1 MRRSIIGLGFAVM
14 LTTLLL
20 SASPAFAT
28 PPTGVLV
35 NPSSGGPG
43 TIISD
48 QKNGTDSLYRFL
60 VRAAATTSG
69 ATIKSVRIEIQPHN
83 AGAGNFVTLGN
94 ATQVGST
101 DAWSLLWNE
110 TASGIPTGST
120 DTGQVRALVVDS
132 NGESSF
138 VPNAAGMGVT
148 FDTSQGTARI
158 TTPADGANLDFST
171 SNGSATLSGTAS
183 AGVDRVNA
191 FYSTDNATTGP
202 TWTSCGSVTLVANP
216 TATSSWSITCALASG
231 TNPSSVT
238 QVAVVAASNGT
249 VTTGSGDAVRVTGA
263 GVGPNSL
270 VITPSTVSQSSGH
283 CQLFTAE
290 LLDNAG
296 NPVTSGATIDVTAT
310 GPVNATYFATVSGK
324 TSAFSSP
331 LVAQSTTNRFETA
344 DTCDKYDTSTGAGGK
359 QPAGPGQSGDEEV
372 VNTSTTP
379 ETKLITGTT
388 DSHGL
393 FTFAVVTGSTGA
405 TSIEAWNDSGTN
417 TPPATCSSGATPC
430 GVTSLTFVTPVATTI
445 QISPTQGKA
454 PLGKTATFTAT
465 VLDQFQNSMGGVEA
479 SFSVTSGPNATKD
492 LDGNPSTP
500 PGYFGFCTTGA
511 NGGQC
516 AMKYTD
522 MAKKNGIDVVTTFLD
537 TNGNQMPDPGEL
549 QASGKQTWGTPV
561 TPTSLTIQP
570 STKTTIHPGQSVN
583 VHGQLT
589 SASKSCVAG
598 SVIVLSNAHG
608 ALARFTI
615 TPGSV
620 KQLSN
625 GQWTGA
631 YHFTRKPTHT
641 EYDHTSYAGS
651 LSCGASRAP
660 TKGAVQIQVT

>member
-14 LTTLLL
+14 LATLLL

-48 QKNGTDSLYRFL
+48 MNHGKISLYRFL
-60 VRAAATTSG
+60 VRAAATTTG
-69 ATIKSVRIEIQPHN
+69 ATIKSVLIEIQPHN
-83 AGAGNFVTLGN
+83 ASAGNFVTIGH
-94 ATQVGST
+94 ATHVGST
-101 DAWSLLWNE
+101 DAWELMWNE

-138 VPNAAGMGVT
+138 VPNATGQSVT
-148 FDTSQGTARI
+148 FDTSQQSAAI
-158 TTPADGANLDFST
+158 TTPADGANLAFST
-171 SNGSATLSGTAS
+171 SNNSATLAFTAS
-183 AGVDRVNA
+183 SSVNEIQA
-191 FYSTDNATTGP
+191 FYSTTDAATP
-202 TWTSCGSVTLVANP
+202 PSWQSCGSVLFNP
-216 TATSSWSITCALASG
+216 GVTGPSSSTVTCALASG
-231 TNPSSVT
+231 TNPNSVT
-238 QVAVVAASNGT
+238 EVAVVPISNGA
-249 VTTGSGDAVRVTGA
+249 VTTGSGDAVRVTGGA
-263 GVGPNSL
+263 VGPNSL
-270 VITPSTVSQSSGH
+270 VITPNGPTQSSGH

-290 LLDNAG
+290 LLDNTG
-296 NPVTSGATIDVTAT
+296 LPVTSATIDVNAT

-324 TSAFSSP
+324 TSSFFAPVAAPSP
-331 LVAQSTTNRFETA
+331 TNKFETA
-344 DTCDKYDTSTGAGGK
+344 DTCDQWDNSTAAGGK
-359 QPAGPGQSGDEEV
+359 NAAPDEGGAEEV
-372 VNTSTTP
+372 LNTSVTP
-379 ETKLITGTT
+379 ETKQITGTT

-393 FTFAVVTGSTGA
+393 FTFAVVTGSTGT

-430 GVTSLTFVTPVATTI
+430 GTASLTFVTPVATTM

-454 PLGKTATFTAT
+454 SLGKTATFTAT
-465 VLDQFQNSMGGVEA
+465 VLDQFQNTMGGVEA
-479 SFSVTSGPNATKD
+479 SFSVTSGPNASKD

-500 PGYFGFCTTGA
+500 PGYFGFCTTA
-511 NGGQC
+511 AAGGQC

-522 MAKKNGIDVVTTFLD
+522 MAKKNGIDIVTTFLD
-537 TNGNQMPDPGEL
+537 ADGNQMPDPSEL
-549 QASGKQTWGTPV
+549 QASGRQTWGTPV

-583 VHGQLT
+583 IQGQLT

-598 SVIVLSNAHG
+598 SKIVLSNAHS
-608 ALARFTI
+608 ALAHFTI
-615 TPGSV
+615 SPGSV
-620 KQLSN
+620 KKLSN

-631 YHFTRKPTHT
+631 YHFTRKPTRT

-651 LSCGASRAP
+651 SSCGASRAP